1 MAPRLG
7 RAIAREHLLTTN
19 LGQRRAKQ
27 IAYPF
32 AMPTARARRFEG
44 FPALLACLIA
54 AVVTASCGTGPAGST
69 QTAASARPSG
79 AAPTAAWSGTPIAT
93 PEGSAACASRTLA
106 EMSQG
111 QRVGQ
116 LFLLGIEGNDVS
128 ASEIAAIETYHMGS
142 AWLVNSRTGGV
153 QNVRALAN
161 EIQALATE
169 ANTHGVR
176 FFVGADQEGGQV
188 QRLSGPGFSTIPSAL
203 EQGHLPTATLQADA
217 TRWGGELR
225 TAGVNLDLAPVMD
238 VVPRGTDAMNR
249 PIGALARE
257 YGHDPTTVGGHGAA
271 LIRGM
276 AQAGI
281 ATTLK
286 HFPGLGRV
294 TGNTDTVAGV
304 VDSTT
309 TADDHYLEAFLTGI
323 EAGAP
328 FVMVSLATYTAIDP
342 DHQAVFSPTIIG
354 TLLRQTLGFDGVVM
368 SDDLGAAASVAS
380 MAPGDRATEFIAAGG
395 DLMIVSGVDPA
406 GQMAAA
412 VLDRARSDSGFAAQ
426 VEAAALSVLQAKAA
440 YGLLSCG

>member
-1 MAPRLG
+1 
-7 RAIAREHLLTTN
+7 
-19 LGQRRAKQ
+19 
-27 IAYPF
+27 
-32 AMPTARARRFEG
+32 
-44 FPALLACLIA
+44 
-54 AVVTASCGTGPAGST
+54 
-69 QTAASARPSG
+69 
-79 AAPTAAWSGTPIAT
+79 
-93 PEGSAACASRTLA
+93 
-106 EMSQG
+106 
-111 QRVGQ
+111 
-116 LFLLGIEGNDVS
+116 
-128 ASEIAAIETYHMGS
+128 
-142 AWLVNSRTGGV
+142 
-153 QNVRALAN
+153 
-161 EIQALATE
+161 
-169 ANTHGVR
+169 
-176 FFVGADQEGGQV
+176 
-188 QRLSGPGFSTIPSAL
+188 
-203 EQGHLPTATLQADA
+203 
-217 TRWGGELR
+217 
-225 TAGVNLDLAPVMD
+225 
-238 VVPRGTDAMNR
+238 
-249 PIGALARE
+249 
-257 YGHDPTTVGGHGAA
+257 
-271 LIRGM
+271 M